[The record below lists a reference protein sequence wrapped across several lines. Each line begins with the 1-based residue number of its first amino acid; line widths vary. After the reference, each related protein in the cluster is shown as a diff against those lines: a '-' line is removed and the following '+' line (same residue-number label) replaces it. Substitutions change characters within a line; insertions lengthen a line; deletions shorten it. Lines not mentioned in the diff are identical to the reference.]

1 MKPSPAALRGPERW
15 ACVDVPALPLQL
27 LLREHPHWRE
37 HPTVV
42 VRDDRPQ
49 GIVLW
54 ANAHARGLRVL
65 PGMTYAAARSSAQTL
80 RAAVVDDDRIGAVQA
95 ELHRALGSFSP
106 RVEPSPTEPGVF
118 WLDPSGLVP
127 LFGSLEQWAQTLI
140 LDLRGRGFTTGVA
153 VGFHRYRTYALARTH
168 SRGGVWVAL
177 DALTEAR
184 LAARVPLV
192 QLAISP
198 ALRDQL
204 LVLGV
209 RTLGEL
215 LSLPGPE
222 LRARFGEE
230 AARLHAL
237 ASDDWAPLQPRRL
250 VDPVRT
256 EVQLEPPDGDH
267 TRLLFGLKGALHRTM
282 GRLAERGQAMSALH
296 LRLELDHAP
305 PHDEHIEPAAP
316 TLDVPMLVDLVRLRL
331 ESLRLPAA
339 VETVKIE
346 LEGVRA
352 TPSQLTLF
360 RTQCRRDL
368 DAASRALARIRA
380 AFGPASVTRASLR
393 AAHLP
398 EASFVWEPLGELRF
412 PRVADTPAAP
422 VPLMRR
428 LLPRPIPLPPRP
440 HHDDTRRGTG
450 APWLGPRGDV
460 TRMHGPFRVSGGWW
474 VRTVERDYYYAET
487 RRGEL
492 LWIYYD
498 RPRRRWFLHGTV
510 D

>member
-1 MKPSPAALRGPERW
+1 MEPGSSPHDPERW
-15 ACVDVPALPLQL
+15 ACVDIPALPLQL
-27 LLREHPHWRE
+27 LLRDHPEWRE

-49 GIVLW
+49 GVVLW
-54 ANAHARGLRVL
+54 ANAHARGQRVL
-65 PGMTYAAARSSAQTL
+65 PGMTYASARALAPSL
-80 RAAVVDDDRIGAVQA
+80 RAATVADDRIEAVDA
-95 ELHRALGSFSP
+95 ELHGALCNFSP
-106 RVEPSPTEPGVF
+106 RVEPSRHEPGVF

-127 LFGSLEQWAQTLI
+127 LFGSLEQWGHTIAV
-140 LDLRGRGFTTGVA
+140 DLRGRGFTSSVA
-153 VGFHRYRTYALARTH
+153 VGFHRYRSYALARTRP
-168 SRGGVWVAL
+168 RGGVWVAL
-177 DALTEAR
+177 DPHTEAR
-184 LAARVPLV
+184 LAARVPLAR
-192 QLAISP
+192 LDLSP
-198 ALRDQL
+198 ELRDQL

-215 LSLPGPE
+215 LSLPGAE

-256 EVQLEPPDGDH
+256 EVQLEPPDGNH

-296 LRLELDHAP
+296 LRLELDHAA

-331 ESLRLPAA
+331 ESVRLPAA

-352 TPSQLTLF
+352 SSSQLSLF
-360 RTQCRRDL
+360 RTQSRRDL

-380 AFGPASVTRASLR
+380 AFGPTSVTRASLR

-398 EASFVWEPLGELRF
+398 EASFEWEPVGQVRF
-412 PRVADTPAAP
+412 PRGVEASHAP
-422 VPLMRR
+422 MPLVRR
-428 LLPRPIPLPPRP
+428 LLPRPVPLPPPPR
-440 HHDDTRRGTG
+440 HDDTRRGTG
-450 APWLGPRGDV
+450 APWLGPHRELA
-460 TRMHGPFRVSGGWW
+460 RMHGPFRVSGGWW

>member
-1 MKPSPAALRGPERW
+1 VKPAPRGPEQW
-15 ACVDVPALPLQL
+15 ACVDVPALPLQV
-27 LLREHPHWRE
+27 LLREQPTWRE
-37 HPTVV
+37 HPSVV

-49 GIVLW
+49 GLVLW
-54 ANAHARGLRVL
+54 GNTFARNLRVL
-65 PGMTYAAARSSAQTL
+65 PGMSYAAARSLAPSL
-80 RAAVVDDDRIGAVQA
+80 RAAVVEGDRIDAVQA
-95 ELHRALGSFSP
+95 ELHGALCNFSP
-106 RVEPSPTEPGVF
+106 RVEPSQSEPGVF
-118 WLDPSGLVP
+118 WLDPSGLVS
-127 LFGSLEQWAQTLI
+127 LFGSLEQWAEAI
-140 LDLRGRGFTTGVA
+140 GLDLRSRGFNASVA

-168 SRGGVWVAL
+168 ARGGVWVAL
-177 DALTEAR
+177 DPNTEAR
-184 LAARVPLV
+184 LARRVPLV
-192 QLAISP
+192 ELDLSP
-198 ALRDQL
+198 RLRDEL

-215 LSLPGPE
+215 LSLPRLE

-237 ASDDWAPLQPRRL
+237 ASDEWAPLAPRRL

-256 EVQLEPPDGDH
+256 QVQLEPPDDDH

-296 LRLELDHAP
+296 LHLELDHAP
-305 PHDEHIEPAAP
+305 PHDERIEPAAP
-316 TLDVPMLVDLVRLRL
+316 TLDVPMLIDLVRLRL
-331 ESLRLPAA
+331 ESTRLPAA

-360 RTQCRRDL
+360 RTQSRRDL
-368 DAASRALARIRA
+368 DAGSRALARIRA
-380 AFGPASVTRASLR
+380 AFGPAAVTRASLR

-398 EASFVWEPLGELRF
+398 EASFVWEPLGEVRF
-412 PRVADTPAAP
+412 ARVVADDESPM
-422 VPLMRR
+422 PLVRR
-428 LLPRPIPLPPRP
+428 LLPRPVPLPPRP
-440 HHDDTRRGTG
+440 RHDDARRGAG
-450 APWLGPRGDV
+450 APWLGPHGEV

-487 RRGEL
+487 RHGEL
-492 LWIYYD
+492 LWLYYD